1 MSISGSGGGG
11 GLTRIRSSSSAS
23 SSTQVTLNAQL
34 KQPQQR
40 KTLLMPPSVMPALN
54 TTTTSRGKNTNYNN
68 MKLAHAF
75 STAPELSSLRKNFKT
90 KSNNEDESLH
100 LMTNENIMSG
110 GGGGDLNS
118 NHNSTKA

>member
-1 MSISGSGGGG
+1 
-11 GLTRIRSSSSAS
+11 LTRIRSSSSAS
-23 SSTQVTLNAQL
+23 LSTQVTLNAQL

-40 KTLLMPPSVMPALN
+40 KTLVMPPSVMPALN
-54 TTTTSRGKNTNYNN
+54 TTTTSRGKNNNNNSNN
-68 MKLAHAF
+68 MKLTHAF

-100 LMTNENIMSG
+100 LMANENIMSG
-110 GGGGDLNS
+110 GGGSGDLNS